1 MKPRK
6 ILNTIGSMAIAW
18 MAGFT
23 VTSIAFNSFEG
34 FRNHRAI
41 IGYGGAV
48 VAVVLVGTK
57 ELLDRREI
65 DPLAIKQ
72 AIATEL
78 SIRGADST
86 LSLED
91 KEALEKAAAVFEG
104 DVQRLQGQ
112 AKTQLST
119 LNQLF

>member
-1 MKPRK
+1 MNTRK
-6 ILNTIGSMAIAW
+6 ILNTIGSGAIAW

-23 VTSIAFNSFEG
+23 ITSIAFNSFEG

-41 IGYGGAV
+41 AGTAGG
-48 VAVVLVGTK
+48 VAVAVFVISK
-57 ELLDRREI
+57 ELLDRRAV
-65 DPLAIKQ
+65 DPLVIKQ

-78 SIRGADST
+78 SIRGSDST
-86 LSLED
+86 LPLED

-119 LNQLF
+119 LNQVF